1 MLALSAEEEWLDVF
15 YFIIDELD
23 SVMELN
29 AFLKALLDRGG
40 DERVRIV
47 AYALG
52 TKPED
57 MVRGE
62 VRQAYNLAKLGEDLR
77 RTPAA

>member
-1 MLALSAEEEWLDVF
+1 MF
-15 YFIIDELD
+15 YFIVDELD

-29 AFLKALLDRGG
+29 AFLKALLDSSGPRAICDTAGRRILDTAGRTLMDTGNRRGQ
-40 DERVRIV
+40 IV

-57 MVRGE
+57 MIRGE
-62 VRQAYNLAKLGEDLR
+62 VRQAYNLA
-77 RTPAA
+77 